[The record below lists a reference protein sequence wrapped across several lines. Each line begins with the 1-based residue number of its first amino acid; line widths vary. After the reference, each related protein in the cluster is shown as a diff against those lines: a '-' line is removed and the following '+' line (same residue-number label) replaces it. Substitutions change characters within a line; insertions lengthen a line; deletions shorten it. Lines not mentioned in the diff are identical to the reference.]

1 MEDIT
6 ELFVKIIKE
15 SPGID
20 MAEAEFKRTLVDDP
34 ELRRNYRN
42 YCREVGTSE
51 KNGFLD
57 FCEEYMAGQD
67 SVWESLN
74 DFDNQE

>member
-1 MEDIT
+1 
-6 ELFVKIIKE
+6 
-15 SPGID
+15 